1 MQVRRDMIDPELRRR
16 AALAG
21 RLLADRSE
29 EQLRRAMPI
38 PGVVERWMRARVPRG
53 LTRTEE
59 QTTRADGS
67 TLRLLVYRSTSPR
80 PDVAHHPDGPGP
92 GAPGLLWL
100 HGGGYASGAAEFEA
114 SGFRPLITGSG
125 AVLVA
130 PHYRL
135 SVEAPYPAALDD
147 AYTALRW
154 LRDNAGRLGVRSD
167 QIAVGGASAGG
178 GLTAATTLY
187 ARDRGDVAVAFQ
199 MPIYPMIDDRG
210 DNDSTRDNDA
220 PIWDAATNRSA
231 WRLYLG
237 DLAGTDDVPAY
248 AAPARATDFSG
259 LPPTMTYVGDIEA
272 FRDETVAYVENLRA
286 AGVPVEFREFPGAYH
301 GFDAIVPK
309 AAVSVAARA
318 FRDQWFGYAV
328 RTYVAAQP

>member
-16 AALAG
+16 GALLGRVLAA
-21 RLLADRSE
+21 RSE
-29 EQLRRAMPI
+29 EQLRRGMSV
-38 PGVVERWMRARVPRG
+38 PGAVDTWLRARVPRG

-59 QTTRADGS
+59 HVTRPDGS
-67 TLRLLVYRSTSPR
+67 TLRLFVYRSTGPR
-80 PDVAHHPDGPGP
+80 TGD
-92 GAPGLLWL
+92 APGLLWI
-100 HGGGYASGAAEFEA
+100 HGGGYASGAPEYEA
-114 SGFRPLITGSG
+114 AGLRPLISGSG
-125 AVLVA
+125 AVVVSPA
-130 PHYRL
+130 YRL
-135 SVEAPYPAALDD
+135 STEAPYPAALDD
-147 AYTALRW
+147 CYAALRW
-154 LRDNAGRLGVRSD
+154 LRDHAERLGVRSD
-167 QIAVGGASAGG
+167 RIAVAGASAGG

-187 ARDRGDVAVAFQ
+187 ARDRGKVAVAFQ

-210 DNDSTRDNDA
+210 DTASTRDNDA
-220 PIWDAATNRSA
+220 PVWDAVTNRSA
-231 WRLYLG
+231 WRMYLG
-237 DLAGTDDVPAY
+237 DLAGTADVPAY

-259 LPPTMTYVGDIEA
+259 LPPTLTYVGDIEA

-328 RTYVAAQP
+328 RTYSAPQP